1 MSNMV
6 ALMGDDVILS
16 DAEES
21 PNFSPFTFHFISPKK
36 KEKRPTEAER
46 LEVFALQ

>member
-6 ALMGDDVILS
+6 AMMGDDVILS

-21 PNFSPFTFHFISPKK
+21 PNFSPFTFHFISPQKK
-36 KEKRPTEAER
+36 RKAPGRSRAP
-46 LEVFALQ
+46 